1 MRICIVLFTFL
12 ASFNIYSEE
21 PVSVVTKS
29 FSRVTDNLKNKTAEF
44 CGKVEGQK
52 VPKRI
57 IVDIISDP
65 RSKKPTPF
73 SSISQIDGNFCILIT
88 THMGEA
94 IARIGNGPKTEAFID

>member
-1 MRICIVLFTFL
+1 MKNWTILFFL
-12 ASFNIYSEE
+12 LISFNIKAEE

-29 FSRVTDNLKNKTAEF
+29 FSRVSDNLKNKTAEF

-52 VPKRI
+52 VPKRV

>member
-1 MRICIVLFTFL
+1 MVFL
-12 ASFNIYSEE
+12 IFMASFNLYSEE

-29 FSRVTDNLKNKTAEF
+29 FARVTDNLKNKTAEF

-52 VPKRI
+52 SPKRV

-65 RSKKPTPF
+65 RSKRPTPF
-73 SSISQIDGNFCILIT
+73 SSISQLDGNFCILIT

-94 IARIGNGPKTEAFID
+94 VARIGNGPKTEAFID